1 LGHAYIVGS
10 CVYCGVMQYFVKIT
24 SVQRKRWSGGAWCT
38 SIVDS
43 SDKVPDNKRSRRI
56 DESIR
61 LGLCQIDH
69 RSARVVAVDVG
80 GSACGWQ
87 WV

>member
-1 LGHAYIVGS
+1 MNVANGS
-10 CVYCGVMQYFVKIT
+10 EASGERTGVQC
-24 SVQRKRWSGGAWCT
+24 KRWSGGAWCT

-69 RSARVVAVDVG
+69 RSLCDEACGWQCMDAVGVG
-80 GSACGWQ
+80 GSA
-87 WV
+87 